1 MRWELVMECSKLS
14 VIEPKK
20 REDVAD
26 ALEELIDVKAFVD
39 SLNNSRRQARQL
51 QHVGLTGWKD
61 KVTDTIDE

>member
-1 MRWELVMECSKLS
+1 MECSKLS

-20 REDVAD
+20 GEDAAD